1 MSFKIRAEYLVLLFA
16 TLLMAAYN
24 DSLWSGVYS
33 SHTQFTAHNELFL
46 FSCALFLTA
55 LFNLLLSI
63 VAFKPI
69 LKPIL
74 IIVVI
79 SSAIASFF
87 MDNYG
92 VVIDTSMLQNVFETD
107 SAEATELLNL
117 SFFIHLLL
125 WGLIPAWIIAKF
137 DVRYGSWIQR
147 AALNVLSV
155 AMSLLVIGI
164 IAVFFYQDYASM
176 FRNHRELRYLINP
189 TNYIY
194 AVTKTVKKHFEVEDN
209 RLIKITHGVGHQEI
223 DPHKKHRT
231 VAIMVVGET
240 ARAEEFH
247 LDGYTRGTTPELEK
261 HKIINFTKASSCG
274 TATAE
279 SLPCM
284 FSVFPREDY
293 DDDKG
298 HHYENLLD
306 VAKASGVEVFWRDNN
321 SGCKDQCNRVA
332 HERINEDNFAAYC
345 KDGECYDEA
354 LLDKL
359 NEKIAASHDDML
371 IVLHQKGSHGP
382 AYYKRVP
389 EQFRRFTPVCETSEL
404 QQCSREQI
412 VNAYDNTI
420 LYTDYVLAKLI
431 DLLKQQP
438 DSVDT
443 AMIYAS
449 DHGESLGENNL
460 YLHGTP
466 YFVAP
471 SQQTHVP
478 MLMWLSDGFVD
489 DHQLQLSCLE
499 QQATQPVSHDNL
511 FHTLIGMLNIYAPE
525 VYEKDLDLIAQCR
538 VAS

>member
-63 VAFKPI
+63 VAFKPV

-74 IIVVI
+74 ILVI
-79 SSAIASFF
+79 ITSSVTSFF

-107 SAEATELLNL
+107 TAEASELVNL

-125 WGLIPAWIIAKF
+125 WGLIPAWIIAKLNINF
-137 DVRYGSWIQR
+137 GSWIQR
-147 AALNVLSV
+147 TALNVLSI

-209 RLIKITHGVGHQEI
+209 RLIKITHGVGHREI

-332 HERINEDNFAAYC
+332 HERINKDNFAAYC

-389 EQFRRFTPVCETSEL
+389 EQFKRFTPVCETSEL

-489 DHQLQLSCLE
+489 DNKLQLSCLE

-511 FHTLIGMLNIYAPE
+511 FHTLIGMLDIYAPE